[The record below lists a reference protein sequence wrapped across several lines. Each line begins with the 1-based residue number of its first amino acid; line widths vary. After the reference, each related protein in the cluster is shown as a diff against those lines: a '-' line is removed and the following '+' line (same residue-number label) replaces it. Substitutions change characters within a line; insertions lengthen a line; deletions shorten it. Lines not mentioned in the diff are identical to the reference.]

1 MKICQIG
8 EFGLIDKIK
17 EAAIVE
23 ASTVVEG
30 IGDDAAVV
38 LATPKHF
45 QLLTTDMLVE
55 GIHFDLQT
63 ISPWQLGYKAMAVNL
78 SDIAAMGG
86 MPRQALISLAL
97 PPELELEFVE
107 GFYQGLKEICRQ
119 YRVNIVGGDT
129 VASRRDV
136 VINVVVLG
144 EVEPSCLQ
152 RRSGAKAGDLIITA
166 GSLGDSAAGFELLQ
180 RGSWEE
186 LSFAWPLVTS
196 HLTPRP
202 QLEEGRI
209 LAENGATSMND
220 ISDGL
225 ASEANE
231 IAKASQVCLRIDAE
245 RIPFSA
251 ALREAAACLGKDS
264 LQYALYG
271 GEDYKLLATLP
282 PDCLAAVSAK
292 IDVNVIGVVESGE
305 AGVFLLEED
314 GGIVRIEA
322 KGYDHFR

>member
-1 MKICQIG
+1 MKIGQIG
-8 EFGLIDKIK
+8 EFGLIDRIK
-17 EAAIVE
+17 EDLIVE
-23 ASTVVEG
+23 ASSVIEG

-55 GIHFDLQT
+55 GIHFDLST
-63 ISPWQLGYKAMAVNL
+63 ISPWQIGYKAMAVNL

-97 PPELELEFVE
+97 PAESSVEFVE
-107 GFYQGLKEICRQ
+107 GLYQGLKEIARQ
-119 YRVNIVGGDT
+119 HGVNIVGGDT
-129 VASRRDV
+129 VASRSGL

-144 EVEPSCLQ
+144 EVEPAFLQ
-152 RRSGAKAGDLIITA
+152 RRSGAKPGDLIIV
-166 GSLGDSAAGFELLQ
+166 GGCLGDSAAGLELLS
-180 RGSWEE
+180 RGEWEA
-186 LSFAWPLVTS
+186 LDFAWPLVTS

-202 QLEEGRI
+202 QLAEGRI
-209 LAENGATSMND
+209 LAAQGATSMND

-231 IAKASQVCLRIDAE
+231 VARASQVCLRLEAE
-245 RIPFSA
+245 RIPLSP
-251 ALREAAACLGKDS
+251 ALREAAMYMGKDA

-282 PDCLAAVSAK
+282 PENLAAVSAEAD
-292 IDVNVIGVVESGE
+292 ICVIGVVESGE
-305 AGVFLLEED
+305 SGVFLLEED
-314 GGIVRIEA
+314 GALSRIEA
-322 KGYDHFR
+322 RGYNHFE